1 MRSLSRVA
9 SYAAVLSLLVV
20 STVSAQARRN
30 TAAFNRNAAPAP
42 VQAASGGGMNFTLLG
57 GIATGE
63 GGIDLGFAIAARL
76 MWDLAGAPVDL
87 RIDPYAAKH
96 GGNCGIVDCDLT
108 VIGASA
114 AAQYNFTSGG
124 SGFNAAPVQGG
135 GNSAAMFYIMGGL
148 GFFNSNFSADYAG
161 FGGSASSTDLGIM
174 FGGGYQFS
182 EKMLVEARYM
192 SIDYFSP
199 IAFLF
204 GWIF

>member
-1 MRSLSRVA
+1 MRSLSRAA

-30 TAAFNRNAAPAP
+30 TVAFDRNAAPTP
-42 VQAASGGGMNFTLLG
+42 VQGSSGGGMQFTLLG

-63 GGIDLGFAIAARL
+63 GGIDLGFAIGATL
-76 MWDLAGAPVDL
+76 TWDLAGAPVDL
-87 RIDPYAAKH
+87 RIDPYAARH

-124 SGFNAAPVQGG
+124 SGFNAAPVQG
-135 GNSAAMFYIMGGL
+135 AAAANMFYVMGGL

-161 FGGSASSTDLGIM
+161 FGGSASSTDLGVM
-174 FGGGYQFS
+174 FGGGYRFS
-182 EKMLVEARYM
+182 EKLLVEGRYM

-199 IAFLF
+199 IAFLV